1 MNKFTLKILKFT
13 IASIFLIFTFS
24 GCSDIVNQIAL
35 KSPDNHKNFTGSN
48 DFHSLVRNLVDK
60 SSTKLKRHIKI
71 DDVVLVSD
79 FVNLD
84 KLKNRSK
91 LGFLLSD
98 HLKDSVLNH
107 DIIVREV
114 ELGQYFQYGKH
125 GLNVLTR
132 KQSEINKKEVDSRFA
147 IVGTYSITTQNL
159 IVFIKLID
167 IRNGNILSSSTGR
180 TSIDDEI
187 LELEGIKKGRQLRIV
202 PPMVL

>member
-1 MNKFTLKILKFT
+1 MNKPTLKILKFVFT
-13 IASIFLIFTFS
+13 SIFLILILS
-24 GCSDIVNQIAL
+24 GCSNIANHVAF
-35 KSPDNHKNFTGSN
+35 KSSDNHKNFTGSN

-60 SSTKLKRHIKI
+60 SSAKLKRHIKI

-98 HLKDSVLNH
+98 HLKDSVLNY

-114 ELGQYFQYGKH
+114 ELSQYFQYGKH

-132 KQSEINKKEVDSRFA
+132 KHSEIHKKEVDSRFA

-167 IRNGNILSSSTGR
+167 ITNGNILASSNGR

-187 LELEGIKKGRQLRIV
+187 LELEGIKKERQLRIV